1 MTTTPLISR
10 KMKCLIID
18 DEPLARQN
26 IKDMA
31 EQIDFLE
38 IIQTCSTAL
47 EATTYVTE
55 STIDLIFLDINM
67 PYLSGLEFLEQIEN
81 PPLCIFTTA
90 YSEYALEGFRL
101 QVVDYLLKPIAFNR
115 FYQAVNKA
123 YQTFVLNEKIKHGT
137 IVNDP
142 FLYVRQGDTFTKIS
156 WVDILYVESMQN
168 YVKLHFKDKSILI
181 HQTMKVLEESLP
193 MNHFFRI
200 HKSFL
205 VNVTHIEIISGG
217 RIYIGKH
224 ELPIS
229 RNKKDE
235 LLNQVVYKKLIS
247 K

>member
-1 MTTTPLISR
+1 MSSNIP

-18 DEPLARQN
+18 DEPLARFHL
-26 IKDMA
+26 KELA
-31 EQIDFLE
+31 GQIDFLSVE
-38 IIQTCSTAL
+38 GTYATAL
-47 EATTYVTE
+47 EADAKVKE
-55 STIDLIFLDINM
+55 SETDLLFLDINM
-67 PYLSGLEFLEQIEN
+67 PYLNGIDFLEQLEN

-123 YQTFVLNEKIKHGT
+123 QQQFIINEKLRKNT
-137 IVNDP
+137 PLDDP
-142 FLYVRQGDTFTKIS
+142 FLYVRQSDTFIKVS
-156 WVDILYVESMQN
+156 WVDILYIESMQN
-168 YVKLHFKDKSILI
+168 YTKLHFKDKSLVI
-181 HQTMKVLEESLP
+181 HQTMKAIEESLP
-193 MNHFFRI
+193 SEHFFRI

-205 VNVTHIEIISGG
+205 INIIHIDMISGG
-217 RIYIGKH
+217 RLFINKT

-229 RNKKDE
+229 RTRKEE

>member
-1 MTTTPLISR
+1 
-10 KMKCLIID
+10 MKCLIID
-18 DEPLARQN
+18 DEPLARQH

-115 FYQAVNKA
+115 FYQAINKA

-137 IVNDP
+137 
-142 FLYVRQGDTFTKIS
+142 
-156 WVDILYVESMQN
+156 
-168 YVKLHFKDKSILI
+168 
-181 HQTMKVLEESLP
+181 
-193 MNHFFRI
+193 
-200 HKSFL
+200 
-205 VNVTHIEIISGG
+205 
-217 RIYIGKH
+217 
-224 ELPIS
+224 
-229 RNKKDE
+229 
-235 LLNQVVYKKLIS
+235 
-247 K
+247 